1 MTLGPLMIDL
11 QGAEL
16 QPEERELLQHPLVG
30 GVIFFS
36 RNYVDPPQLLALTE
50 QVRATRSPP
59 LLLAVDHEGGRV
71 QRFRQHFSKLPAL
84 RRIGQAFDLDTRQGL
99 ELARQMGWLMAAEL
113 RSFNIDLSF
122 APCVDLD
129 YGISEVI
136 GDRAFHRRSEV
147 VAQLAIAYMHGMRD
161 AGMPATAKHF
171 PGHGAVV
178 ADSHVAVATDRRP
191 YVDLVDDLAPY
202 HRLIANGLPGVLV
215 AHVLFP
221 EVDDKPASVSPRWVQ
236 QILRAELAFQGAVF
250 TDDMSM
256 VGASIA
262 GDAVSRSRQALAAG
276 SDMVLICNSRN
287 DVISVLDNLRVTPE
301 PASQLRL
308 VRMRGKDGLS
318 RDELLASDSWQV
330 AKRWLARATGTPDLD
345 LL

>member
-1 MTLGPLMIDL
+1 
-11 QGAEL
+11 
-16 QPEERELLQHPLVG
+16 
-30 GVIFFS
+30 
-36 RNYVDPPQLLALTE
+36 
-50 QVRATRSPP
+50 
-59 LLLAVDHEGGRV
+59 
-71 QRFRQHFSKLPAL
+71 
-84 RRIGQAFDLDTRQGL
+84 
-99 ELARQMGWLMAAEL
+99 
-113 RSFNIDLSF
+113 
-122 APCVDLD
+122 
-129 YGISEVI
+129 
-136 GDRAFHRRSEV
+136 
-147 VAQLAIAYMHGMRD
+147 
-161 AGMPATAKHF
+161 
-171 PGHGAVV
+171 
-178 ADSHVAVATDRRP
+178 VAVATDRRP

-221 EVDDKPASVSPRWVQ
+221 EVDNKPASVSPRWVQ